1 VAAALTPAALNRAVL
16 ARQRLLDP
24 APAAPADA
32 LEAVAGIQAQYAP
45 SMYVGL
51 WTRNALARRDDL
63 TELLERREVV
73 QGTLM
78 RSTIHL
84 VSRADWWPLA
94 VAVRRSRRTWY
105 ERSHRDGPTGRQLA
119 GAARRLRGRLLEG
132 PMTRAEIETL
142 VGKEAAR
149 YAGLWLDMIRVP
161 PGGTWARRRADVYA
175 LAEAEL
181 GPPAITEGAAR
192 EHLVRRYLAGFGPAT
207 RHDVASFTGLALR
220 EAGALLGRMDLDEL
234 EGPDRALLLDLPGAP
249 RPDPETPAP
258 VRLLPHWDATLL
270 VHARR
275 TLVMAEEDRA
285 RVFTS
290 RNPHSVAVFLVDGRA
305 EGGWRYAD
313 GRVEIDPWRRL
324 DPATRRAVTAEGER
338 VVAFLRGDPG

>member
-1 VAAALTPAALNRAVL
+1 
-16 ARQRLLDP
+16 
-24 APAAPADA
+24 
-32 LEAVAGIQAQYAP
+32 
-45 SMYVGL
+45 
-51 WTRNALARRDDL
+51 
-63 TELLERREVV
+63 
-73 QGTLM
+73 
-78 RSTIHL
+78 
-84 VSRADWWPLA
+84 
-94 VAVRRSRRTWY
+94 
-105 ERSHRDGPTGRQLA
+105 
-119 GAARRLRGRLLEG
+119 
-132 PMTRAEIETL
+132 MTRAEVETL

-305 EGGWRYAD
+305 EGAWRYAD

-324 DPATRRAVTAEGER
+324 DAATRRAVTAEGER
-338 VVAFLRGDPG
+338 VAAFLRGDPG

>member
-24 APAAPADA
+24 APGDPAAA
-32 LEAVAGIQAQYAP
+32 LEAIAGIQAQYAP

-51 WTRNALARRDDL
+51 WTRGALARRDDL
-63 TELLERREVV
+63 TKLLERRVLV

-94 VAVRRSRRTWY
+94 LAVRRARRAWY
-105 ERSHRDGPTGRQLA
+105 ERSHREEPTGRQLA
-119 GAARRLRGRLLEG
+119 GAARRLRGRLLDG
-132 PMTRAEIETL
+132 AMTRAEIEAV
-142 VGKEAAR
+142 VGKEPAR
-149 YAGLWLDMIRVP
+149 YVGLWLDMIRVP
-161 PGGTWARRRADVYA
+161 PGGTWTRRRADVYA

-181 GPPAITEGAAR
+181 GAPQITERAAR
-192 EHLVRRYLAGFGPAT
+192 EHLVRRYLGAFGPAT
-207 RHDVASFTGLALR
+207 RHDVASFTGLPLR
-220 EAGALLGRMDLDEL
+220 ETGALLAGLGLEEL
-234 EGPDRALLLDLPGAP
+234 EGPDGTILLDLPGAP

-258 VRLLPHWDATLL
+258 VRLLPHWDAALL

-275 TLVMAEEDRA
+275 ALVLGEEDRA

-305 EGGWRYAD
+305 AGAWRLD
-313 GRVEIDPWRRL
+313 KGRVELEPWRRL
-324 DPATRRAVTAEGER
+324 DRATRRVVADEGER
-338 VVAFLRGDPG
+338 LAAFLA

>member
-1 VAAALTPAALNRAVL
+1 MPALTTSALNRAVL
-16 ARQRLLDP
+16 ARQRLLEP
-24 APAAPADA
+24 PSAEPAAA

-94 VAVRRSRRTWY
+94 VAVRRTRRTWY

-132 PMTRAEIETL
+132 PMTRAEIEAR

-181 GPPAITEGAAR
+181 GAPAITERAAR
-192 EHLVRRYLAGFGPAT
+192 EHLVRRYLGAFGPAT
-207 RHDVASFTGLALR
+207 RHDVAGFTGLPLR
-220 EAGALLGRMDLDEL
+220 ETGALLARMGVEEL
-234 EGPDRALLLDLPGAP
+234 EGPDGVVLLDLPGAP
-249 RPDPETPAP
+249 RPDPETPAS
-258 VRLLPHWDATLL
+258 VRLLPHWDAALL

-275 TLVMAEEDRA
+275 ALVLGEEDRA

-305 EGGWRYAD
+305 EGAWRLEG
-313 GRVEIDPWRRL
+313 GRVELEPWRPL
-324 DPATRRAVTAEGER
+324 DRATRRAVGDEGER
-338 VVAFLRGDPG
+338 LAAFLA